1 MISFRSG
8 ALLCVI
14 AALAGC
20 EDGTI
25 GQRGS
30 PAWYAQ
36 STLEQKQIYYRDMCS
51 GRYGLNDGKEMN
63 TCIQDLNTSFAIYNG
78 KILLCPLTK
87 TQEKNGRSCQ
97 STIPK
102 YGPDFLF

>member
-1 MISFRSG
+1 MKHFRMG
-8 ALLCVI
+8 AFLLVLM
-14 AALAGC
+14 ALAGC

-36 STLEQKQIYYRDMCS
+36 STPEKKQIYYRDMCS
-51 GRYGLNDGKEMN
+51 GRYGLNDGQEMN
-63 TCIQDLNTSFAIYNG
+63 KCIQDLDTSFAIKNG
-78 KILLCPLTK
+78 RILLCPLTNAQ
-87 TQEKNGRSCQ
+87 QEKGMSCQ
-97 STIPK
+97 SAIPE